1 MSTANPER
9 ATALHPTRDGS
20 PHPVESVVLD
30 DGSGSEADSGL
41 GMFELLPDDWP
52 LEGPIDLEVHD
63 LPHTSS
69 TTEWWYLNTHVESL
83 DGRAFSL
90 FASFFRVL
98 KGRDEES
105 GALSYAHSLTWALT
119 DVTTETYYAESRVD
133 KGAPSMGLEKLDRGE
148 GTSDPRIRRAAREVL
163 AKGRV
168 PYPDQV
174 FAGEVFVGTRRLDL
188 DFDGQCFRR
197 LDNGAYALKLFHDHH
212 KVGCDL
218 VFTPSSPAIRHGRDG
233 VVKGT
238 HGEDMFYYFVPQ
250 CAVTGTL
257 NVEGG
262 SLPIAKGRGWYDHEF
277 GRHGHDLREGQVH
290 DVAWN
295 WLAVQFSDGR
305 QLSAYTLVDE
315 HTQAVIDERA
325 IVVAADGTPTY
336 YDHIAFEAENLW
348 RSTRTFQEYPT
359 RWRLQV
365 PDAGLDL
372 KASATFDDQEFVTLI
387 SKPAFW
393 EGRIDVAGT
402 LAGLPVTG
410 IGYLE
415 RSGFSNIETLEDFF
429 ASVGR
434 EVRKSVAAVAPLDP
448 SFERVLDLIG
458 TAERPDV
465 MRGVDIPTFTDHMI
479 RPVRE
484 IADRGGKSW
493 RSYAALA
500 CCDIVGGDS
509 RDFVQ
514 WLALPEFMHVG
525 SLIVDDIQ
533 DKSEVRRGGQAAHLI
548 YGEPVAINA
557 GTAAYFMGQKLLTG
571 PELSSADKL
580 RLYDLY
586 FEALRAGHA
595 GQALDLAGLDDAM
608 AQAAETGRCD
618 TIEARVLAIHRLK
631 TAVPAA
637 SLARMGAVA
646 GGGTEVQIEGLGG
659 FFEAVGTAFQ
669 IMDDVLNLRGF
680 EGDLKARGEDIAQG
694 KATSP
699 VVKAMT
705 LLDADARRA
714 LWPRV
719 QAKPQGAAEV
729 REIIAIIEGCGALD
743 ACVTQANELVDEAWR
758 VLDPLVEDSLP
769 KIMLRAFGWFVLQRH
784 Y

>member
-1 MSTANPER
+1 MSISNIDGA
-9 ATALHPTRDGS
+9 AALLPIRTRTPRS
-20 PHPVESVVLD
+20 AEPVLV
-30 DGSGSEADSGL
+30 DSGPTPVAESDL
-41 GMFELLPDDWP
+41 WTDQALPDDWP
-52 LEGPIDLEVHD
+52 VEGPIDLALHD
-63 LPHTSS
+63 LPHRSS

-83 DGRAFSL
+83 DGREFSL

-98 KGRDEES
+98 KGRDEET
-105 GALSYAHSLTWALT
+105 GALMYAHSLTWALT
-119 DVTTETYYAESRVD
+119 DVTTQAYYAESRVD
-133 KGAPSMGLEKLDRGE
+133 KDAPSMGLEKLERGE
-148 GTSDPRIRRAAREVL
+148 GTSDLRIRRAAREVL
-163 AKGRV
+163 VKGSV

-174 FAGEVFVGTRRLDL
+174 FEGEVFVGTRRLDL

-197 LDNGAYALKLFHDHH
+197 LDNGAYALKLFHDYH

-218 VFTPSSPAIRHGRDG
+218 VFTPSVPAVRHGRDG

-250 CAVTGTL
+250 CVVTGSI

-262 SLPIAKGRGWYDHEF
+262 KLPIVKGRGWYDHEF

-295 WLAVQFSDGR
+295 WLAVQFADGR
-305 QLSAYTLVDE
+305 QLSAYTLIDE
-315 HTQAVIDERA
+315 HTEAVIDERA
-325 IVVAADGTPTY
+325 IVVDADGTPTY
-336 YDHIAFEAENLW
+336 YDHINFEAENLW

-359 RWRLQV
+359 RWRLEV
-365 PDAGLDL
+365 PEAGLYL
-372 KASATFDDQEFVTLI
+372 SARATFDDQEFVTLI

-393 EGRIDVAGT
+393 EGRIEIEGT
-402 LAGLPVTG
+402 CEGQPIEGV
-410 IGYLE
+410 GYLE
-415 RSGFSNIETLEDFF
+415 RSGFSNIDTLEDFF
-429 ASVGR
+429 SSVGR
-434 EVRKSVAAVAPLDP
+434 EVRKSVADVAPLDP

-458 TAERPDV
+458 SPERPDV
-465 MRGVDIPTFTDHMI
+465 MRGVDIPTFTDNMI

-509 RDFVQ
+509 REFVQ

-533 DKSEVRRGGQAAHLI
+533 DKSEVRRGGKTAHLI
-548 YGEPVAINA
+548 YGESVAINA

-571 PELSSADKL
+571 PEMSSADKL

-595 GQALDLAGLDDAM
+595 GQALDLAGLDEAM
-608 AQAAETGRCD
+608 TEAADTGMCE
-618 TIEARVLAIHRLK
+618 TIEERVLAIHRLK

-646 GGGTEVQIEGLGG
+646 GGGTEEQIEGLGG
-659 FFEAVGTAFQ
+659 FFDAVGTAFQ

-680 EGDLKARGEDIAQG
+680 EGDLKSRGEDIAQG

-699 VVKAMT
+699 VVKAMAR
-705 LLDADARRA
+705 LDAEARQD
-714 LWPRV
+714 LWRRIEV
-719 QAKPQGAAEV
+719 KPQDPEEV
-729 REIIAIIEGCGALD
+729 GQIIAIIEGCGAMD
-743 ACVTQANELVDEAWR
+743 ACVTQANELVDDAWR